1 MNTVMLQ
8 AALEKAANNQKF
20 DIINIPGGVLDIS
33 YLSDQLIY
41 FAKSRRKGIAEEN
54 MPLWIIGAGIGKSI
68 IDGGKKNSILA
79 IYTYDLHDDMAA
91 NITVQGITF
100 RNSKPGSVGHALTI
114 VTGEANIRIINC
126 EFINCYGN
134 NGGTISAAAGAVTK
148 APGNISIVNCSFTDN
163 IGGMELSTNSL
174 TLIEECT
181 FRNTKDN
188 PCIIAGS
195 KSGTLAIVDCVFENN
210 SLAVNGFLGEGGTL
224 EVTGCTFTGNFG
236 ALWVDGSNST
246 FKIHGNSFENNHALV
261 GGALHASVVYSGNF
275 SLRNNIFRNNSAVN
289 HGGAAYI
296 YSSSRET
303 LNRYDAN
310 AKISLVNNI
319 FENNSTS
326 VEGGALRME
335 TYMGSIELI
344 NNTFAFNKN
353 TQCDAGAALS
363 IFLSDNS
370 ATAALYN
377 NIFWGNRCEDGAGI
391 DILINPDWKAP
402 HTSTIPD
409 GIGAGVELSHNIFS
423 KESITVPTS
432 VKRSSNQNSD
442 PLFGDNLRL
451 SLGSPAIDAGINDV
465 WGPIGQNL
473 NKDYEG
479 NKRIQDGDGNGS
491 DIIDIGAIEFPG
503 SGPIK
508 HSVLREQ
515 RISSQFWQKSFV
527 FLLNGS
533 IYEMHSKNVSTIN
546 YFF

>member
-1 MNTVMLQ
+1 MMQKLVALFITVFVCVSSVAQDGIDTEITNAVNAVMLQ
-8 AALEKAANNQKF
+8 AALESAANNQKI

-33 YLSDQLIY
+33 CLSKPLLY
-41 FAKSRRKGIAEEN
+41 HAKSHPKGLGEEN
-54 MPLWIIGAGIGKSI
+54 TPLLIIGAGIGKSI
-68 IDGGKKNSILA
+68 IDGGKKNNILD
-79 IYTYDLHDDMAA
+79 IWTYQLHNDMAA
-91 NITVQGITF
+91 HITVQGITF
-100 RNSKPGSVGHALTI
+100 RNSKPGSVGHALSI
-114 VTGEANIRIINC
+114 ITGKANIKIINC

-134 NGGTISAAAGAVTK
+134 NGGTISAAAGGGVTE
-148 APGNISIVNCSFTDN
+148 ALGNISIVNCIFTDN
-163 IGGMELSTNSL
+163 YSGMELSTNAL

-188 PCIIAGS
+188 PAISAAS
-195 KSGTLAIVDCVFENN
+195 KSGTFAIVNCVFENN
-210 SLAVNGFLGEGGTL
+210 HSGAINGFLSESGTI
-224 EVTGCTFTGNFG
+224 EVTGCTFTGNSG
-236 ALWVDGSNST
+236 ALWVEGINST

-275 SLRNNIFRNNSAVN
+275 SLRNNIFRNNRATN
-289 HGGAAYI
+289 DGGAAYI

-303 LNRYDAN
+303 LNRSDAN

-353 TQCDAGAALS
+353 SQCDAGSALS

-377 NIFWGNRCEDGAGI
+377 NIFWGNRCEAGAGI
-391 DILINPDWKAP
+391 DILINTDWQAP

-409 GIGAGVELSHNIFS
+409 GIGAGVELSHNIFR

-442 PLFGDNLRL
+442 PLFGDNLHL

-465 WGPIGQNL
+465 WGPIGQNS

-491 DIIDIGAIEFPG
+491 DIVDIGAIEFR
-503 SGPIK
+503 
-508 HSVLREQ
+508 VVDQ
-515 RISSQFWQKSFV
+515 
-527 FLLNGS
+527 
-533 IYEMHSKNVSTIN
+533 
-546 YFF
+546 